1 MITEHKHCD
10 LLLIGIC
17 ARLKSLHVR
26 SERCL
31 YTRVFL
37 LVYRGFA
44 FREQFSSH
52 SDLCVKV
59 IYLSEDIDM
68 TERYTAHF
76 IMCVKIP

>member
-10 LLLIGIC
+10 LLLIGVC
-17 ARLKSLHVR
+17 ARLKSLRVS
-26 SERCL
+26 SERCCG
-31 YTRVFL
+31 VFL
-37 LVYRGFA
+37 LVYRWFA

-52 SDLCVKV
+52 SDLFVKV